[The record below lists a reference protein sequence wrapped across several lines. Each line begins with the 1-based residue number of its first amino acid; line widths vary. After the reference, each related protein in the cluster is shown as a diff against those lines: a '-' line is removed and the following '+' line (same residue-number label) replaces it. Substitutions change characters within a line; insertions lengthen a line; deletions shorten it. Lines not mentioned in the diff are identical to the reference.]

1 MRLRWVL
8 AVVSV
13 SIALTSFA
21 WADDS
26 LQEGSAA
33 QGREHAAHEE
43 HGHHAPGSI
52 NWFYGFLGTDAE
64 AEPSL
69 LWRKPDMPPPFMAN
83 LINFAVFAYI
93 VVHFGRKP
101 LQEALHS
108 RKQALMKEID
118 AATKMREEASS
129 RLEKYEDKLKRVDED
144 IERIRDDFRAQGQRE
159 KERILAEAKEARDR
173 MLKDAQFMIEQESKQ
188 MRNVLM
194 RDTVEAAMKAA
205 EALLQSKMT
214 AADHERLAE
223 EYIRQLSSSG
233 LTITKGGSA

>member
-1 MRLRWVL
+1 
-8 AVVSV
+8 
-13 SIALTSFA
+13 
-21 WADDS
+21 
-26 LQEGSAA
+26 
-33 QGREHAAHEE
+33 
-43 HGHHAPGSI
+43 
-52 NWFYGFLGTDAE
+52 
-64 AEPSL
+64 
-69 LWRKPDMPPPFMAN
+69 
-83 LINFAVFAYI
+83 
-93 VVHFGRKP
+93 
-101 LQEALHS
+101 EALHS